1 MSMHLVGPYM
11 TTTKYNSKKSNRKKT
26 AKQLKAEA
34 EHDKFLRKQGVHT
47 EQLEAKA
54 KRNAQGNRVGI
65 HDIPDYKVNQP
76 SVKLSNKIAGH
87 GVAKESHT
95 YSGERQLLGIA
106 TMHKSNMVPIF
117 ADKKEDAKDIASMR
131 R

>member
-1 MSMHLVGPYM
+1 MSMHMIRGVQVHGKSKTKLTPKDRKAAVEHEKWLKSMGVGK
-11 TTTKYNSKKSNRKKT
+11 TK
-26 AKQLKAEA
+26 A
-34 EHDKFLRKQGVHT
+34 
-47 EQLEAKA
+47 
-54 KRNAQGNRVGI
+54 RNTNT
-65 HDIPDYKVNQP
+65 IPDYKTKETA
-76 SVKLSNKIAGH
+76 KLSNNVAGH
-87 GVAKESHT
+87 GPAKESMT

>member
-1 MSMHLVGPYM
+1 MTMQLVGPYM
-11 TTTKYNSKKSNRKKT
+11 TTTNYKKRKAKKKT
-26 AKQLKAEA
+26 QKLLQAEA
-34 EHDKFLRKQGVHT
+34 EHEKFMRKMGVSQ
-47 EQLEAKA
+47 EQLDGKLYDKYG
-54 KRNAQGNRVGI
+54 KRKHVN
-65 HDIPDYKVNQP
+65 HIPDYAENKPNVE
-76 SVKLSNKIAGH
+76 LSNKIASH
-87 GVAKESHT
+87 GPAKESHT